1 MRFYEPSGEKF
12 WAEGVAD
19 AKKFTMELNFD
30 VCGEFGKAASLC
42 GCGEPKN
49 FSIFSSKIRPLG
61 ELHAKKFTQSGN
73 FSSLRLKNAPG
84 VVLPVK

>member
-12 WAEGVAD
+12 WTEGVAD
-19 AKKFTMELNFD
+19 AKKFTVELNFD
-30 VCGEFGKAASLC
+30 VCGEFGGAAALC
-42 GCGEPKN
+42 DCREPSD
-49 FSIFSSKIRPLG
+49 FSTISSKIRPLV

-84 VVLPVK
+84 VVLPGK